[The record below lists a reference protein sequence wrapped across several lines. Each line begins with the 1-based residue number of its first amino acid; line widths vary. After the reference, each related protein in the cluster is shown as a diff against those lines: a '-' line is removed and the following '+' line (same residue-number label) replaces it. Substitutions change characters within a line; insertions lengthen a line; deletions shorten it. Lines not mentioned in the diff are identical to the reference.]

1 MTFAE
6 NDSELRVLRILES
19 VLLFAINQ
27 KFG

>member
-6 NDSELRVLRILES
+6 KDSELRILRILES

-27 KFG
+27 KVG